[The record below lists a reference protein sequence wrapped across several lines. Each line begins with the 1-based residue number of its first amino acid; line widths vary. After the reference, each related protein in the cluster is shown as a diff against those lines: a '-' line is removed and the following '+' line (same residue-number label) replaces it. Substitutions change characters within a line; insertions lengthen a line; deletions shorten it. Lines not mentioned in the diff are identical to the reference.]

1 MLKCITFGRGLWERK
16 QNKKSYLLYRF
27 ISLGDILQ
35 EIMNF
40 EYQKDCI
47 IQPPTIRLLSTNLA
61 LFLPLPNCSCSRP
74 LAWQK
79 CCCYSGWRTHLR
91 GTLCSTV
98 ASLFSANSSFLLTVL
113 PTPEKATDTRA
124 APALVLAHP
133 SSNSTAPLHH
143 LLLGALNEHQCLDG
157 TTYSE
162 ITHLNGQHE
171 KCSAQDSFHMEWQ
184 ELHLEADLQPKLGFP
199 YNCDKVTCLSTASV
213 PSIQTTH
220 NKNPYERG
228 C

>member
-1 MLKCITFGRGLWERK
+1 MEVLKCTTFGRGSWERK
-16 QNKKSYLLYRF
+16 QNKKSYLLYHF
-27 ISLGDILQ
+27 ISFRDILQ

-40 EYQKDCI
+40 EYQRDCI
-47 IQPPTIRLLSTNLA
+47 IQPPTIRLLNTNLA

-98 ASLFSANSSFLLTVL
+98 SNLFSANSSFLLTAL

-143 LLLGALNEHQCLDG
+143 LLLGVLNEHQCLDG

-162 ITHLNGQHE
+162 ITQWAAWKML
-171 KCSAQDSFHMEWQ
+171 SAGPISYGVTGATFRGWSPAQTWVSLQLWQSHMSF
-184 ELHLEADLQPKLGFP
+184 
-199 YNCDKVTCLSTASV
+199 YCLSSLNTNH
-213 PSIQTTH
+213 T
-220 NKNPYERG
+220 
-228 C
+228 